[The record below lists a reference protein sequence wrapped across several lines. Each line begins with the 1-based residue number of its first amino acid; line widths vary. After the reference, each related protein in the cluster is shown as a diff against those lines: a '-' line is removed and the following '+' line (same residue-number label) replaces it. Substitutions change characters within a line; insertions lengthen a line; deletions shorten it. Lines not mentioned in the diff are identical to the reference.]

1 MRLPVERV
9 RRGAPGEP
17 RPDSNARG
25 EAECAVCA
33 PPKKAATIDLAC
45 QTLSGYEIVWGQ
57 MITSCLALSLARD
70 STIASSCTLK
80 FTIPLS
86 RSRPASSIR

>member
-1 MRLPVERV
+1 MAVRRLARLGAGDVRAMRLPVERV

-45 QTLSGYEIVWGQ
+45 QTLSGYEIVWG
-57 MITSCLALSLARD
+57 
-70 STIASSCTLK
+70 
-80 FTIPLS
+80 
-86 RSRPASSIR
+86 

>member
-45 QTLSGYEIVWGQ
+45 QTLSGYEIVWG
-57 MITSCLALSLARD
+57 
-70 STIASSCTLK
+70 
-80 FTIPLS
+80 
-86 RSRPASSIR
+86 